1 MESVAINLYSWI
13 IISSPLFYVNT
24 TDLGALADL
33 GGANVDMNAIDPVPD
48 EGPDEAPREHEPERW
63 PSSHGSS
70 KSVLALN
77 FDSQVQYKFSL
88 ALPMNKNALICSLIL
103 NIDKDLSVAC
113 EA

>member
-1 MESVAINLYSWI
+1 
-13 IISSPLFYVNT
+13 
-24 TDLGALADL
+24 
-33 GGANVDMNAIDPVPD
+33 MNADDPVSHESAND
-48 EGPDEAPREHEPERW
+48 EPREHETER
-63 PSSHGSS
+63 PTSSPWASN
-70 KSVLALN
+70 SVLALN